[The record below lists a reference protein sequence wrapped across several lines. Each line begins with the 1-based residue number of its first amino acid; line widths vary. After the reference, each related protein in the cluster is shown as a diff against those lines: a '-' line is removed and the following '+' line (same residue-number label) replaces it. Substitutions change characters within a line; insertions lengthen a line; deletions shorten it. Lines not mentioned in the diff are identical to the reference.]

1 MIRLRRQQERAHFS
15 KQNQAPG
22 RKIKNPERFSCWRKN
37 QTLEQGP
44 GFQIKIR
51 VKE

>member
-1 MIRLRRQQERAHFS
+1 MIRLRRLQERAHLRR
-15 KQNQAPG
+15 QNQASG
-22 RKIKNPERFSCWRKN
+22 RKINNPKRFSCWRKN